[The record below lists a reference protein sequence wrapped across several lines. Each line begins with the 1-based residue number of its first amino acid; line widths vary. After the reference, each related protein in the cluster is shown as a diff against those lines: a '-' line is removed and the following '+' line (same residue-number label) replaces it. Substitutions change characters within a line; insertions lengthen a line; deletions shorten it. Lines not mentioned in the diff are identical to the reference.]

1 MKDRKAI
8 EKQTERISVLI
19 RLNEFTKNIVESGY
33 KEWDYNS
40 QQEFYTTAVKE
51 LVDKHL
57 NQFSKDNDDEFSKL
71 DSFDLSSLNTK
82 IEQLS
87 SQVRSLREMCD
98 HNFKV
103 QSILMSYVVML
114 SAGYLTFVNRDELIS
129 PVKNIVKKEF
139 DNIED
144 TTIEQLLINL
154 LENKYD
160 GFKNSSHH

>member
-1 MKDRKAI
+1 MAYILDTNIIRKLWFHFPKKGKYFEIVWDNLETAI
-8 EKQTERISVLI
+8 KNGEIYSVDECY
-19 RLNEFTKNIVESGY
+19 NELTG
-33 KEWDYNS
+33 
-40 QQEFYTTAVKE
+40 
-51 LVDKHL
+51 
-57 NQFSKDNDDEFSKL
+57 QFSKDNDDEFSKL
-71 DSFDLSSLNTK
+71 DSFGLSSLNTK

-129 PVKNIVKKEF
+129 PVKNTVKKEF

-144 TTIEQLLINL
+144 TTIDQILINL

>member
-1 MKDRKAI
+1 
-8 EKQTERISVLI
+8 
-19 RLNEFTKNIVESGY
+19 
-33 KEWDYNS
+33 
-40 QQEFYTTAVKE
+40 
-51 LVDKHL
+51 
-57 NQFSKDNDDEFSKL
+57 
-71 DSFDLSSLNTK
+71 
-82 IEQLS
+82 
-87 SQVRSLREMCD
+87 MCD

-129 PVKNIVKKEF
+129 PVKNIVKQEF
-139 DNIED
+139 DNIEN

>member
-1 MKDRKAI
+1 MKARKAI

-57 NQFSKDNDDEFSKL
+57 NQFSKENNSEFSGL
-71 DSFDLSSLNTK
+71 DNIDITSLKIK
-82 IEQLS
+82 IEQLNV
-87 SQVRSLREMCD
+87 QVRYMSEMCER
-98 HNFKV
+98 NFKI
-103 QSILMSYVVML
+103 QSILMTYVGML

-129 PVKNIVKKEF
+129 PVKNIIKQEF

-144 TTIEQLLINL
+144 TTIEQLLMKL
-154 LENKYD
+154 LDKKYD

>member
-57 NQFSKDNDDEFSKL
+57 NQFSKNNDDELSML
-71 DSFDLSSLNTK
+71 DSLDLSSLQIK
-82 IEQLS
+82 VEQLS
-87 SQVRSLREMCD
+87 SQVRSLSEMCD

-103 QSILMSYVVML
+103 QSILMSYVAMS
-114 SAGYLTFVNRDELIS
+114 SAGYLTFMNREELIS
-129 PVKNIVKKEF
+129 PIRGLVKNEF
-139 DNIED
+139 DNIEETNID
-144 TTIEQLLINL
+144 QLFMNL
-154 LENKYD
+154 LDKKYD
-160 GFKNSSHH
+160 GFKNSCHH